1 MFVCVLRSVIAL
13 RLFAFRCCFFFFGFA
28 VESAAPVHES
38 LDILNAILLLA
49 EDTLYFMQE

>member
-1 MFVCVLRSVIAL
+1 MIAI
-13 RLFAFRCCFFFFGFA
+13 RLFAFRCCSYIIFFVFA
-28 VESAAPVHES
+28 VWSAAPVHES